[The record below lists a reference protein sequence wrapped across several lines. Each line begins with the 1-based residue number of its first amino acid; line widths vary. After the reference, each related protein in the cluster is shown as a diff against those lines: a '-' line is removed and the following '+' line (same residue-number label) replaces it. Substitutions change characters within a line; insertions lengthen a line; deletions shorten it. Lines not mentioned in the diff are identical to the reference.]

1 MLSAYILFFLASE
14 KLPLDIRSMLYK
26 VITVDGGLLTQLDE
40 LSACEQCADKDGF
53 M

>member
-1 MLSAYILFFLASE
+1 MLSAYIFFFLASE

-26 VITVDGGLLTQLDE
+26 VVMTDGSLLGQLDA
-40 LSACEQCADKDGF
+40 LSACEQCAEKNGF